1 MRCNS
6 SNQMLDLACYQ
17 FAGIFR
23 ISLRLVWNVSV
34 LCHHYWGCTRVM
46 LASCLPSAPGPPL
59 WGSTWKWASWFS
71 SVPPWLAWA
80 LSVGCF
86 QSLIQIFK
94 IGQNIPISLV
104 PILMLIF
111 FPGLHSFYL
120 HFQFFFCSGGFHN
133 HLVWVGEMAYRVKYQ
148 LCKGPETEGSL
159 DPDGQR
165 VKAANARFRES
176 DCRRWL
182 PMHLYR

>member
-1 MRCNS
+1 
-6 SNQMLDLACYQ
+6 MLPICWD
-17 FAGIFR
+17 FR

-59 WGSTWKWASWFS
+59 WGSTCEWASWFS

-94 IGQNIPISLV
+94 IDQNIPISSCANFD
-104 PILMLIF
+104 LMLIF
-111 FPGLHSFYL
+111 FFPELHSFHL
-120 HFQFFFCSGGFHN
+120 HFFLQWRFSQSSCMGWGDGLEGKVPAMQRPRDRKIPGPWWPDNQSSKCQ
-133 HLVWVGEMAYRVKYQ
+133 VQGEWLQMMVSHASVQ
-148 LCKGPETEGSL
+148 
-159 DPDGQR
+159 
-165 VKAANARFRES
+165 ARE
-176 DCRRWL
+176 L
-182 PMHLYR
+182 THV

>member
-23 ISLRLVWNVSV
+23 IALRLVWNVSV
-34 LCHHYWGCTRVM
+34 LCHHYWGCTSVM

-59 WGSTWKWASWFS
+59 WGSTWKWTSWFS

-86 QSLIQIFK
+86 QSLIENFK
-94 IGQNIPISLV
+94 IDQNIPISLV
-104 PILMLIF
+104 PILTLIF
-111 FPGLHSFYL
+111 FQDFILFIYI
-120 HFQFFFCSGGFHN
+120 FNFFFQWRFSQSSCMGWGDG
-133 HLVWVGEMAYRVKYQ
+133 LQGKVPAMQRPRDRGIP
-148 LCKGPETEGSL
+148 GPWW
-159 DPDGQR
+159 PD
-165 VKAANARFRES
+165 S
-176 DCRRWL
+176 
-182 PMHLYR
+182 

>member
-120 HFQFFFCSGGFHN
+120 HFQFFFLQWRFSQSSCMGWGDG
-133 HLVWVGEMAYRVKYQ
+133 LQGKVPAMQRPRDRGIP
-148 LCKGPETEGSL
+148 GPWW
-159 DPDGQR
+159 P
-165 VKAANARFRES
+165 ES
-176 DCRRWL
+176 
-182 PMHLYR
+182 